1 MPDTMNFLM
10 LGLVVA
16 LGTMGFYSL
25 SIVLRARNAV
35 KDIDTLRSL
44 ED

>member
-1 MPDTMNFLM
+1 MPDTMNFM
-10 LGLVVA
+10 VLGFLIA

-35 KDIDTLRSL
+35 KDIDTLLSL